1 MIKEVA
7 ISTVNDPRLTVD
19 QALDVV
25 VESFGGTRRDGQHQM
40 SNAIEDSMTSG
51 THLLVQAGTGTGKSL
66 GYIIPS
72 ILRAAYADRRSG
84 NHRTVI
90 ATATIALQRQLVS
103 SDLPKAME
111 ALRDTLGVDVRF
123 AVLKGRNNYV
133 CLDKFNR
140 DGSADVEEENL
151 SLFEGNTSYLARQA
165 KKLRQWVSSTATGD
179 KDDFGD
185 DIDPRL
191 WRSMSVSGR
200 ECVGKNKC
208 VWGEQCFAEAAREKA
223 YESDIIVT
231 NHTMLA
237 LDVIEQVPILPE
249 HKIVV
254 IDEAHELVDQ
264 TTKALSGELSAVMI
278 ERAAGLVRKFV
289 PPATHELLLD
299 AADELGKALEN
310 YDTNFAVTQ
319 IEEIVGTLKSVL
331 TQVKDACKSVSA
343 EVTMPSTDE
352 SDVAAAKQRAK
363 VAISEIGTSAI
374 SLLGTD
380 KDSVTWLDKT
390 RTPTLHH
397 APLSV
402 SSYLRDAL
410 FTQHTIVL
418 TSATLQVGGSMDNT
432 ARAVGLIEEPKRL
445 EFPDAEHVDD
455 VAQRDFDINVAVSD
469 QDDVP
474 DSYSDDDPWGETNLS
489 WVGLDVG
496 SPFDY
501 QQQAILYC
509 ATHLPAPMSDGIS
522 EQAFDELA
530 ELIDAAGGRSLCL
543 FSSWRSVERAGEYLG
558 VRFADQA
565 DRPLIIAKRGDAT
578 PALVE
583 KFKANPR
590 ATLLGTR
597 SFWQGIDVPG
607 PTCTLVTIDRI
618 PFPRPDEPVYSAR
631 SQRASEQGLNGFT
644 AVSVP
649 HAALLLAQG
658 VGRLIRTTD
667 DRGVVAI
674 LDSRLDQKP
683 YGKTLRKT
691 LPDMYYTTD
700 KSSVIGALRRLDEQY
715 SR

>member
-1 MIKEVA
+1 M
-7 ISTVNDPRLTVD
+7 SVD
-19 QALDVV
+19 QALDAAVA
-25 VESFGGTRRDGQHQM
+25 SFGGTRRDGQHEM
-40 SNAIEDSMTSG
+40 SNAIENAMTSG
-51 THLLVQAGTGTGKSL
+51 DHLLVQAGTGTGKSL
-66 GYIIPS
+66 GYIIPA
-72 ILRAAYADRRSG
+72 ILRAAYAHRRNG

-103 SDLPKAME
+103 SDLPRAMK
-111 ALRDTLGVDVRF
+111 ALRQNLDTDVQF
-123 AVLKGRNNYV
+123 AVLKGRNNYI
-133 CLDKFNR
+133 CLDKFHR
-140 DGSADVEEENL
+140 DNNADTDEENL
-151 SLFEGNTSYLARQA
+151 SLFEAGTSYLARQA
-165 KKLRQWVSSTATGD
+165 KKLRQWVSSTQTGD
-179 KDDFGD
+179 KDDFGED
-185 DIDPRL
+185 VDPRL

-200 ECVGKNKC
+200 ECIGKNKC
-208 VWGEQCFAEAAREKA
+208 AWGEQCFAETAREKA
-223 YESDIIVT
+223 YDSDIIVT

-289 PPATHELLLD
+289 EPQSHELLLD
-299 AADELGKALEN
+299 AADEFGKALEN
-310 YDTNFAVTQ
+310 CDTNFAVAQ
-319 IEEIVGTLKSVL
+319 IEEIVGSLKSAL
-331 TQVKDACKSVSA
+331 IQVKEACKTVSG
-343 EVTMPSTDE
+343 EISMSSTDDT
-352 SDVAAAKQRAK
+352 DVASAKQRAK
-363 VAISEIGTSAI
+363 VAISEIGTS
-374 SLLGTD
+374 SVNLLGTD
-380 KDSVTWLDKT
+380 KDNVTWLDKT

-432 ARAVGLIEEPKRL
+432 ARAVGLIEQPSGVES
-445 EFPDAEHVDD
+445 VDG
-455 VAQRDFDINVAVSD
+455 QHF
-469 QDDVP
+469 DDVP
-474 DSYSDDDPWGETNLS
+474 ARDVDSERLASDTEDPTASPLDDDPWGEQKLS

-496 SPFDY
+496 SPFQY
-501 QQQAILYC
+501 QHQAILYC
-509 ATHLPAPMSDGIS
+509 AAHLPAPMSDGIA

-543 FSSWRSVERAGEYLG
+543 FSSWRSVERAGEYLS
-558 VRFADQA
+558 VRFASKE
-565 DRPLIIAKRGDAT
+565 DRPLIVAKRGDAT

-583 KFKANPR
+583 KFRANPR

-607 PTCTLVTIDRI
+607 PTCTMVAIDRI

-631 SQRASEQGLNGFT
+631 AQRATQAGLNGFT

-658 VGRLIRTTD
+658 VGRLIRSTD

-674 LDSRLDQKP
+674 LDSRLDQKS

-700 KSSVIGALRRLDEQY
+700 KSSVLGSLRRLDEHY